1 MSARCCVPGCGH
13 RDRSFQTPSNDILR
27 PRWRATDLFTQHF
40 CWCVWF
46 KSIEVQ
52 ITRGWGW
59 EVVVVVVVVMVVGWW
74 WVGVGWWWGL
84 GVVCGVCVCV
94 CVCVWGGG
102 GGGGGGGGVDL
113 SMRLLLKTWIGVML
127 WDQRQIIIE
136 ILLVVYIEVWEF
148 EYFVRT
154 VTNSMLSN
162 LDFQETR
169 DVVQTYLLHTW
180 ASCQI
185 RKIAG
190 CAFAGNVG
198 SVFSATDLKGFR

>member
-1 MSARCCVPGCGH
+1 MQP
-13 RDRSFQTPSNDILR
+13 
-27 PRWRATDLFTQHF
+27 DLFTQHF

-52 ITRGWGW
+52 ITGGWGW
-59 EVVVVVVVVMVVGWW
+59 EVVVVVVVVVVGWW
-74 WVGVGWWWGL
+74 WVGGWVWVGGGGWVWCVG
-84 GVVCGVCVCV
+84 VCG
-94 CVCVWGGG
+94 CVCVW
-102 GGGGGGGGVDL
+102 GGGGVDL

-185 RKIAG
+185 RKVAG